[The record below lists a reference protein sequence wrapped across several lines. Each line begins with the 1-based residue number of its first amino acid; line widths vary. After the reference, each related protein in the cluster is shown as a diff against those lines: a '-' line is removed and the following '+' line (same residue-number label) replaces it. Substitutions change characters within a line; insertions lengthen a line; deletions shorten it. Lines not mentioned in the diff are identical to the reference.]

1 MMATAGFFRLLP
13 ELPKPFWR
21 YPISYINFMSW
32 GLQVKKRN
40 FQHHL
45 YDRILILTM
54 MGLNNQGAYKNDMI
68 GLEFDPPNP
77 SDPKLK
83 GEYILKTILGFST
96 DHSKWWDLAAVFAI
110 FICYRMLFY
119 FILKFKEK
127 ASPAVRTLYEKKTL
141 QHLSKRASFRKTI
154 SFPSKRHHQ
163 TFHPLSSQEGLNSP
177 LH

>member
-1 MMATAGFFRLLP
+1 M
-13 ELPKPFWR
+13 
-21 YPISYINFMSW
+21 
-32 GLQVKKRN
+32 
-40 FQHHL
+40 
-45 YDRILILTM
+45 
-54 MGLNNQGAYKNDMI
+54 NNQGAYKNDMI

-127 ASPAVRTLYEKKTL
+127 ASPAMRTLYEKKTL

-163 TFHPLSSQEGLNSP
+163 TFHPLSSQEGLISP
-177 LH
+177 LHWFFFRSLSSFMP